1 MQKPNQ
7 VGRGLADQGVTLPNL
22 GAYLSVSGPNLL
34 EEAEQRLLQA
44 VRRSLTKLC
53 V

>member
-1 MQKPNQ
+1 MQNPCGYLRIS
-7 VGRGLADQGVTLPNL
+7 VPNL
-22 GAYLSVSGPNLL
+22 I

>member
-1 MQKPNQ
+1 MTVQ
-7 VGRGLADQGVTLPNL
+7 NL
-22 GAYLSVSGPNLL
+22 GAYLSVSGPNLF